1 MIFIQQRIQEKQQLQ
16 EAILKS
22 ECSSSINRLDLFIP
36 WTKDVIKEISSKN
49 NISYDNTKEIVRY
62 INILDRHYSQFIIDL
77 KDKEFMYSCKLPKN
91 EKESLKQKVDYM
103 HSLKKQYRKEFES
116 IYNGFDHLSKNKE
129 MPSRNDILSFMRKA
143 FDFDS
148 TKYNTRDDQLQQLIT
163 KKI

>member
-1 MIFIQQRIQEKQQLQ
+1 MSFIQQRIQEKQQLQ

-22 ECSSSINRLDLFIP
+22 ECSSSINRLDLFVP

-49 NISYDNTKEIVRY
+49 NISYDNAKEIVRY

-77 KDKEFMYSCKLPKN
+77 KDKEFMYSCKLPKD
-91 EKESLKQKVDYM
+91 EKESLKQKIAYM

-116 IYNGFDHLSKNKE
+116 IYNGFEHLSKGKE
-129 MPSRNDILSFMRKA
+129 IPGRNGILSFMRKA

-148 TKYNTRDDQLQQLIT
+148 SKYNTRDDQLQPLIT
-163 KKI
+163 KK